1 MKAIRRHVL
10 ATLGVVALS
19 ATAAPLALLAQAPR
33 GQPDANTPRL
43 LVATFFSADRNLGV
57 QGSDAV
63 RTRVSQEVPP
73 KQLWV
78 ISKNDI
84 NNTLEA
90 SGYKADSALSA
101 NDLKELAKL
110 LRADEI
116 LDGTI
121 TRSAGGIRVA
131 PRLMLARDV
140 SLAQPLPP
148 VEAKDPGAAAR
159 QIEKSLGE
167 ARKQMADYRRCEN
180 ALRDQKWSEAIAAAN
195 AGIAKY
201 SNSTLS
207 RLCLMSAYQY
217 GKMGPDSVL
226 RAANSILAIDSTS
239 TLALRN
245 SVDAYNAKADTAKAV
260 QTMVR
265 LSRLDPSVRSQ
276 IIPLLGGMGKPEL
289 ALPIVAEMLNDNP
302 GDPQLL
308 RMRFALL
315 ASASRYKEALA
326 AADEYLKADTSAA
339 NPEMFTR
346 LVAIA
351 SADSQPQLASQYAA
365 RGAQKFASNADVQM
379 LYAQALRKSGQ
390 LQQAIPPA
398 KRAVELN
405 PKIPNGALFVIVTY
419 NELNLPD
426 SALAYAKTAI
436 AAGADKAT
444 IGQALLA
451 PVGAAAKAAQEA
463 KTREAWMKTFQMASI
478 VDSISPSPQT
488 KYFIGVSSFQVGYDA
503 LQNLNKTKSCADAT
517 LAEDMWATAQINM
530 PAGAQVDANTA
541 GQIMAA
547 IQQYSAA
554 ITQAK
559 KAVCKGTGR
568 GAGSGR

>member
-1 MKAIRRHVL
+1 M
-10 ATLGVVALS
+10 VALT
-19 ATAAPLALLAQAPR
+19 ATAAPSVLFAQVNR

-43 LVATFFSADRNLGV
+43 LVATFFSSDRNLGV

-63 RTRVSQEVPP
+63 RSRVSQEVPA

-121 TRSAGGIRVA
+121 TRSASGIRVH

-140 SLAQPLPP
+140 SLAQPLPV
-148 VEAKDPGAAAR
+148 VEAKDAGAAAR
-159 QIEKSLGE
+159 QIEKELGD
-167 ARKQMADYRRCEN
+167 ARKQMADYRKCEN
-180 ALRDQKWSEAIAAAN
+180 ALRDQKWNEAIAAAN

-201 SNSTLS
+201 PNSTLS

-226 RAANSILAIDSTS
+226 KAAESILAIDSTS

-265 LSRLDPSVRSQ
+265 LGRLDPSVRSQ

-289 ALPIVAEMLNDNP
+289 ALPILAEMLNDNP

-315 ASASRYKEALA
+315 ASASRYKEALVA
-326 AADEYLKADTSAA
+326 GEEYMKADTSAA
-339 NPEMFTR
+339 TPEMYTR

-351 SADSQPQLASQYAA
+351 SADSQPQLASQIAA

-379 LYAQALRKSGQ
+379 LYAQTLRKSGQ
-390 LQQAIPPA
+390 LQQALAPA

-405 PKIPNGALFVIVTY
+405 PKISNGALFVIVTY
-419 NELNLPD
+419 NELNQPD
-426 SALAYAKTAI
+426 SALAYARAAI
-436 AAGADKAT
+436 ASGADKAA

-463 KTREAWMKTFQMASI
+463 KTREAWLKTFQLASL
-478 VDSISPSPQT
+478 VDSIAPTPQT
-488 KYFIGVSSFQVGYDA
+488 AYFIGVSSFQVGYDA

-517 LAEDMWATAQINM
+517 LAEEMWATSQINM
-530 PAGAQVDANTA
+530 PRGASVDANTA
-541 GQIMAA
+541 GQIMGA

-559 KAVCKGTGR
+559 KAVCKGNGK
-568 GAGSGR
+568 GAGAAR